1 MAGDHSPARFAAPG
15 WVVHHGNVFMIPKR
29 AFDLRASMAFLHQ
42 ESSRDGFTNLISTHT
57 VPVI

>member
-1 MAGDHSPARFAAPG
+1 
-15 WVVHHGNVFMIPKR
+15 MIPKR

-57 VPVI
+57 FPVI